1 MVAVEVGDAEKRGI
15 DMPPELVGNST
26 QNLFDNSSSASKL
39 HTADQFTDLLKQVSF
54 LESSKGSLK
63 VTRSETKPDT
73 R

>member
-15 DMPPELVGNST
+15 NMPPELVGSFT

-54 LESSKGSLK
+54 L
-63 VTRSETKPDT
+63 
-73 R
+73 